1 MRTPRA
7 KVLGSSGD
15 DSIHI
20 SFENTDGGPEG
31 IVGEEDLAVMNGLE
45 ITFFLRILVNQ
56 KSFVLGWK

>member
-1 MRTPRA
+1 M
-7 KVLGSSGD
+7 LGSSGD

-45 ITFFLRILVNQ
+45 IMFF
-56 KSFVLGWK
+56 F